1 MANLVARAIGGVRRR
16 PRAAVTGGAALGL
29 VAMVLVGL
37 AFGPLRAPGGP
48 GVSIGKDS
56 AGAELK
62 PHHSTDEVVT
72 ALRASLSA
80 DDRVVSISVARLI
93 DFKAIAGDQPSG
105 NGDDLLWYV
114 RFAGPAPAFP
124 PMAWGAGDS
133 GWMVLD
139 DASGR
144 LRGAGGLGASFR
156 QQTTRT
162 RRRPSLPYQTGCL
175 PYRRPTGW
183 SPRTASAPEWALV
196 RFYTAAPTTRM
207 LPGSRATSAATCVA
221 PRSCGLR
228 ATEHA
233 SARVWKF

>member
-1 MANLVARAIGGVRRR
+1 MANLVARAIGRLRCG
-16 PRAAVTGGAALGL
+16 PRSAVIGGTALGL
-29 VAMVLVGL
+29 VAMIVVGL
-37 AFGPLRAPGGP
+37 AFGPLRSPGGP

-133 GWMVLD
+133 GWKD
-139 DASGR
+139 QPGGASEQSNCARLPAIPSPVALSQASLRVQRLKKTSSFFSGGAALIRAFSRAEQKAATMSAISGIGRHCSTSTPSGPNRPTAHKAR
-144 LRGAGGLGASFR
+144 LRECEQL
-156 QQTTRT
+156 
-162 RRRPSLPYQTGCL
+162 
-175 PYRRPTGW
+175 
-183 SPRTASAPEWALV
+183 
-196 RFYTAAPTTRM
+196 
-207 LPGSRATSAATCVA
+207 
-221 PRSCGLR
+221 
-228 ATEHA
+228 
-233 SARVWKF
+233 K